1 MTRKDQMAW
10 LAVLTAITLVG
21 QYVMLGNTGIGQ
33 TGDQLWP
40 WFWTVE
46 KILWGLRALV
56 EVGVVVYIGMTNAQS
71 PSQEKVLW
79 WFKAG
84 LIILIVIT
92 VGPVWGAY
100 SLGETI
106 IGILGR
112 GGVIAWGLLLAG
124 ISATMLAGVSYA
136 YRVQPFDA
144 GLIVLSP
151 DDHQKL
157 LADQQAAN
165 VRVDELLQAVASATA
180 DQQAAI
186 IERDKLLAEREGM
199 REAIAFLQLLPPSSV
214 ARLIA
219 QFAGDQRPQ
228 PKLLADQLGLAEST
242 IRGVYRQVDQET

>member
-1 MTRKDQMAW
+1 MVW
-10 LAVLTAITLVG
+10 LAVLTAFTLVG

-33 TGDQLWP
+33 TGDKLP
-40 WFWTVE
+40 TWFWTVE

-71 PSQEKVLW
+71 PQQEKILW

-100 SLGETI
+100 TLNETI
-106 IGILGR
+106 TGILQR
-112 GGVIAWGLLLAG
+112 WGVIIWGMLLAG

-136 YRVQPFDA
+136 YRAQPFDA

-157 LADQQAAN
+157 LADQQAAIT
-165 VRVDELLQAVASATA
+165 RADELSEALASANA

-199 REAIAFLQLLPPSSV
+199 REAISFLQLLPPSSV

-219 QFAGDQRPQ
+219 QFAGGQRPQ
-228 PKLLADQLGLAEST
+228 PKMLADSLGLAEST
-242 IRGVYRQVDQET
+242 IRGVYRQVDQEA